1 MVADTF
7 GDWQKSASL
16 FGLTS
21 DGKYFT
27 FKPTC
32 ETNPIYGDYCY
43 DCNNVKDGDTIT
55 IVVHGYNV
63 KWWNNIIFQVYD
75 PATGNLF
82 TGDYST
88 TMTLVIRKL
97 KVNGV
102 MQCSISLSVESEN
115 VKPNRQQC
123 AACLVDKGNGNGEG
137 CGGGGGN
144 PPPKPP
150 GPPPK
155 APPKAPPKPPAPPAN
170 PPGYKPPGYMPQYGY
185 YVPPNGNYYT
195 PQTGNNYYTPQTGN
209 NYYTPQ
215 TGNNY
220 YTPQTGY
227 MGGKNWVPAHGYGD
241 LSSAMP
247 ISTPAAG
254 PKPRQLTEYNH
265 GLYVNLNGNY
275 TWFLEN
281 GFGAYYTLYS
291 KDGLSIYYL
300 GTLCGQN
307 GNDQAC
313 EIDMLPGDY
322 VYRVD
327 GLFDPDAANLVWEFC
342 NVKGGAST
350 QVSITI
356 NDDCEC
362 TVTEVLN
369 LDDICEMMEDDY
381 EAETVVTLSG
391 TFDLGGLLSADL
403 THDDE
408 STIRNAINKE
418 ISDASNKQGDGVLGV
433 SKLSWSAAPGYDKD
447 RRLDGK
453 EGPIARVSFEVKVL
467 GERFGMKKSESH
479 GFELL
484 NGNMKN
490 YLSRSMSAG
499 VFVAKLIHVARS
511 QNSLNLQS
519 VNFARLINLNVVHET
534 KLNEELSSVASVL
547 VCVGALFGI
556 VFGALVYRGFKKQPG
571 YEAVARVES
580 EMSAL

>member
-1 MVADTF
+1 MVTNKF
-7 GDWQKSASL
+7 GAWYRPAML
-16 FGLTS
+16 FGYDS
-21 DGKYFT
+21 MGKYFT
-27 FKPTC
+27 YQPTC
-32 ETNPIYGDYCY
+32 DVNPMYGEYCY
-43 DCNNVKDGDTIT
+43 DCNNVKDGDSVTIL
-55 IVVHGYNV
+55 IHGYNIPFTNEIY
-63 KWWNNIIFQVYD
+63 WQVYD

-88 TMTLVIRKL
+88 TMTFVIRKVR
-97 KVNGV
+97 VNGV
-102 MQCSISLSVESEN
+102 MQCSISLSAESEN
-115 VKPNRQQC
+115 VKPNQQQC
-123 AACLVDKGNGNGEG
+123 SACMIDQGNGNGEG
-137 CGGGGGN
+137 CGGGHPPG
-144 PPPKPP
+144 PPK
-150 GPPPK
+150 PPPK
-155 APPKAPPKPPAPPAN
+155 APPKVPPKPPAPPAK
-170 PPGYKPPGYMPQYGY
+170 PPGYKPPGLVPGY
-185 YVPPNGNYYT
+185 YYYGNYV
-195 PQTGNNYYTPQTGN
+195 PQNGMYAPSYGNYIAPDNHYSIPAV
-209 NYYTPQ
+209 
-215 TGNNY
+215 
-220 YTPQTGY
+220 
-227 MGGKNWVPAHGYGD
+227 GKDVGYGIGVVGKS
-241 LSSAMP
+241 LGLTPSAAP
-247 ISTPAAG
+247 TVG
-254 PKPRQLTEYNH
+254 LGHRQLSHYNSA
-265 GLYVNLNGNY
+265 LNVNLNSNY

-281 GFGAYYTLYS
+281 GLGATYYLTSY
-291 KDGLSIYYL
+291 DGIVLYYL

-313 EIDMLPGDY
+313 EVNMVPGNY
-322 VYRVD
+322 KYRVD

-350 QVSITI
+350 ELSITI
-356 NDDCEC
+356 DDDCEC
-362 TVTEVLN
+362 TVTNIRELE
-369 LDDICEMMEDDY
+369 DICEMMDDDHV
-381 EAETVVTLSG
+381 AETVVTLSG
-391 TFDLGGLLSADL
+391 TFDIGGLINAELDEN
-403 THDDE
+403 DE
-408 STIRNAINKE
+408 SAIQNAINKE

-433 SKLSWSAAPGYDKD
+433 SKLSWSAAPGFDGS

-511 QNSLNLQS
+511 HNSLNLQS